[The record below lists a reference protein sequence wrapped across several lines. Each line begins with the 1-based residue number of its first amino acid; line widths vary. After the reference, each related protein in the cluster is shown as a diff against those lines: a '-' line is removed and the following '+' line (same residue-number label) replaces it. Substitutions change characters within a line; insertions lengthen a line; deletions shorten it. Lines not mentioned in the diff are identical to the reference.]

1 MTKKYALA
9 LVLAGCGTYVG
20 NPKKTDGGST
30 TKEFAPTEIDFT
42 IPNGV
47 ASYDETSPAALS
59 LSSSNFSSEF
69 RLNANEQMR
78 LTQAGVEFL
87 KAIKKTNRIIRKFA
101 TEEKIRSEGKT
112 SKTLDSRKISVE
124 YRAIASDGYTASMQV
139 CLDGH
144 NLLYMR
150 WNDKGKKEIFHSGAP
165 KLLNRSSENIISK
178 ITVDPD
184 SQGGTIGVQNSG
196 ETDDNFESIRSFRS
210 SVTMFKQGDY
220 RYLSYSKAVSSDDK
234 TFSPTRYLLSRFDEN
249 SVGSFVFWERQCRGS
264 HVEPVDGSAGW
275 CKGGRLSG
283 TSAFETDGERNNAA
297 QEMITQGASWARAS
311 SLSSIVFPVDCGN

>member
-1 MTKKYALA
+1 MTKRYAWA
-9 LVLAGCGTYVG
+9 LILAGCGTYVG
-20 NPKKTDGGST
+20 NPKKTDDGST
-30 TKEFAPTEIDFT
+30 TKEFAPTEIDFA

-47 ASYDETSPAALS
+47 ASYDETSTTPLG
-59 LSSSNFSSEF
+59 LSSSYDISAF

-87 KAIKKTNRIIRKFA
+87 KAIKKTNRIIRKLS

-112 SKTLDSRKISVE
+112 SKTLGSAKISVE
-124 YRAIASDGYTASMQV
+124 YRSIASDGYTSSMQV
-139 CLDGH
+139 CYDG
-144 NLLYMR
+144 NSLLYMR
-150 WNDKGKKEIFHSGAP
+150 WNEKGKKEIYHSGTP

-184 SQGGTIGVQNSG
+184 SSGGTIRVENSG

-210 SVTMFKQGDY
+210 SSTMFKKGDY

-234 TFSPTRYLLSRFDEN
+234 TFLPARYLLSKFDEN
-249 SVGSFVFWERQCRGS
+249 SSGSYVFWERLCRAS

-275 CKGGRLSG
+275 CKGGSLSG
-283 TSAFETDGERNNAA
+283 GNVIATDGERNSTA
-297 QEMITQGASWARAS
+297 QEIITQGASWVQAS
-311 SLSSIVFPVDCGN
+311 SLNPIVFPVGCGN